1 MWKFFQVRIE
11 DTDQSRLVPGAA
23 KDLERVLSWAG
34 LKADESPVEGGPSG
48 PYTQSERL
56 ALYQEHAQILID
68 TGQAY
73 RCFCTPRRLELLK
86 REASRTRQVNKY
98 DRKCLPLSKE
108 EVASKMAAGEPF
120 TVRFLLSPFPEPW
133 KDLVYGDVTHNVFEL
148 EGDPIILKSDGFP
161 TYHLANVVDDHLMGI
176 THVLRG
182 VEWQASTPKHLLM
195 YRAFGWTPPAFAHLP
210 LIVNSDGSK
219 LSKRQGDLHIESL
232 IKEGFFPEAV
242 VNFVSHVG
250 GGFKGLGGSLDVCHD
265 LGHLSKIFDLELI
278 NTNPGRLEMHRLNSL
293 NRVILKD
300 KLGSPDGKEKLLK
313 QCLDLV
319 EETVRDQDLELDS
332 FTEEEAES
340 YLVWACKERVTTIK
354 ELVADELMF
363 LWALP
368 KDSLRVLETPKSV
381 IKDVQRTILDTETLD
396 KALVKEMKKIGK
408 KSGLK
413 FPKMME
419 DLRVLLTGKREG
431 PPVLEVVQV
440 LGKDS
445 VTRRLGRYLEAS

>member
-1 MWKFFQVRIE
+1 MRVE
-11 DTDQSRLVPGAA
+11 DTDQARLVPGAA
-23 KDLERVLSWAG
+23 MDLEHVLRWAG
-34 LKADESPVEGGPSG
+34 LKPDESPLEGGCAG

-98 DRKCLPLSKE
+98 DRKCFSLSQE
-108 EVASKMAAGEPF
+108 EVAAKTAAGETS
-120 TVRFLLSPFPEPW
+120 TVRFLLSPHPEPW
-133 KDLVYGDVTHNVFEL
+133 HDLVFGDVTHDVFEL

-195 YRAFGWTPPAFAHLP
+195 YRAFGWTPPYFAHLP

-219 LSKRQGDLHIESL
+219 LSKRQGDLQIESL
-232 IKEGFFPEAV
+232 IAEGFFPEAV

-250 GGFKGLGGSLDVCHD
+250 GGFKDLESQGSLDVCHD
-265 LGHLSKIFDLELI
+265 LPHLCTGFDLKLM
-278 NTNPGRLEMHRLNSL
+278 NTNPGRLEMHRLSSL
-293 NRVILKD
+293 NRVVLK
-300 KLGSPDGKEKLLK
+300 GKVANLENRRKLLD
-313 QCLDLV
+313 QCLGLV
-319 EETVRDQDLELDS
+319 EETVKARGLQVDS
-332 FTEEEAES
+332 FSKEEAEA
-340 YLVWACKERVTTIK
+340 YLVWATRERISTVK
-354 ELVADELMF
+354 ELVADDLIF

-368 KDSLRVLETPKSV
+368 KDHLQLVETPKSV
-381 IKDVQRTILDTETLD
+381 IAEIQQAILESKTID
-396 KALVKEMKKIGK
+396 KSLVKILKTIGK
-408 KSGLK
+408 NSGLK
-413 FPKMME
+413 FPKLME

-431 PPVLEVVQV
+431 PPVLEVIQV
-440 LGKDS
+440 LGKAS
-445 VTRRLGRYLEAS
+445 VARRLDGYLISS